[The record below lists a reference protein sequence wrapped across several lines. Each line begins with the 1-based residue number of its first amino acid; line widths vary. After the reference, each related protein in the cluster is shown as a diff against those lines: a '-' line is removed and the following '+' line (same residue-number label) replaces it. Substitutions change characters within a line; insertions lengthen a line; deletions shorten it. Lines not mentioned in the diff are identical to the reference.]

1 MAQRGNLLFLLFF
14 GIAVV
19 VTFLAVL
26 AYVAF
31 VIVADTDVAFGDAV
45 AVVDIK
51 GVITYDLS
59 KIQEIENHRDNDN
72 VKAVLLFINSPGG
85 GVAASQALY
94 HAVRSVRDVKPVVA
108 VMASVAASGGYY
120 VACGADSIIAHEGT
134 ITGSIGVVAEYL
146 RTEGLYE
153 KIGLDATVLK
163 SGKYKDV
170 GSPHR
175 KMTEEE
181 KAYLGELL
189 DTVYDQFV
197 EAVAD
202 GRGMSTRQVRRLAE
216 GRLYSGEDAVEAGL
230 VDQIGTYE
238 MALDIAARLGGI
250 EGKPRVIK
258 RVIKRPLLERILG
271 KPVPNL
277 PLAREDRI
285 SLKYIIP

>member
-1 MAQRGNLLFLLFF
+1 
-14 GIAVV
+14 
-19 VTFLAVL
+19 
-26 AYVAF
+26 
-31 VIVADTDVAFGDAV
+31 
-45 AVVDIK
+45 
-51 GVITYDLS
+51 
-59 KIQEIENHRDNDN
+59 
-72 VKAVLLFINSPGG
+72 
-85 GVAASQALY
+85 
-94 HAVRSVRDVKPVVA
+94 
-108 VMASVAASGGYY
+108 MASVAASGGYY